1 MLPDVY
7 SPLWTSK
14 APLTWNVLIENV
26 NLKRI
31 VIYNIFS
38 HNGFWKD
45 CCDAVRKAD
54 GDKKAFEELIKTDL
68 QYYFWSRCEWEII
81 LTAWPPRSDFDGA
94 KIDAY
99 DQVMLNWEQFID
111 YLWNHRKELK
121 K

>member
-7 SPLWTSK
+7 SPFWASK
-14 APLTWNVLIENV
+14 VPLIWNVLIEDV

-38 HNGFWKD
+38 HSGFWKD
-45 CCDAVRKAD
+45 CCEAVHKAD
-54 GDKKAFEELIKTDL
+54 GDKKVFEELIKTDL